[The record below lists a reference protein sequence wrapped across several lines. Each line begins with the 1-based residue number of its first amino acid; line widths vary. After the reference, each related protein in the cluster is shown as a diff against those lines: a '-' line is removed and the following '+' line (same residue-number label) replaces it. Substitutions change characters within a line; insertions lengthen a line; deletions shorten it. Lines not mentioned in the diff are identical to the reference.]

1 MSVSN
6 VQKLK
11 GPFEWSDALSTDKQ
25 GKLLVT
31 HSEENFSL
39 AVWNL
44 KEEFKAQPVT
54 LSGIFCIL
62 IYPCFLWVN
71 APELSMKLLIN
82 LLLVKKL
89 LN

>member
-31 HSEENFSL
+31 HNEENFSL

-54 LSGIFCIL
+54 LSGNICIL
-62 IYPCFLWVN
+62 IYHCFLLFFIEHFVD
-71 APELSMKLLIN
+71 P
-82 LLLVKKL
+82 
-89 LN
+89 